1 MPTDFWKDQQRQIKR
16 EGGDRK
22 DVNQIFFP
30 YLLEKR
36 RYKQSGC
43 RCMAALCVFVLHQ
56 TSSTCSKKAQK
67 CLPACLLVVKFKR
80 GKWERRART
89 CPPETS
95 CLRAK
100 EQLPT
105 AVWVKDFTAEAPWRV
120 CMWGSLFS
128 LLHTCESG
136 LWIYHLS
143 VFSPTV
149 LHPHFVKR
157 ANALSFVWTDCNHE
171 RNRKKWQTVLK
182 LCLHWTAFLLLPE

>member
-1 MPTDFWKDQQRQIKR
+1 MLTDFWKDQQRQIKR

-36 RYKQSGC
+36 RYKWSGC
-43 RCMAALCVFVLHQ
+43 RCMAALYVFVLHQ
-56 TSSTCSKKAQK
+56 TSSTCSMKAQK

-80 GKWERRART
+80 GKWELRART

-120 CMWGSLFS
+120 HVRIFVFAIAHLWIRSLNLPSVCLFS
-128 LLHTCESG
+128 HS
-136 LWIYHLS
+136 S
-143 VFSPTV
+143 SSP
-149 LHPHFVKR
+149 
-157 ANALSFVWTDCNHE
+157 
-171 RNRKKWQTVLK
+171 
-182 LCLHWTAFLLLPE
+182 LC